1 MSLLNHIKNNMPVD
15 LNRVTKKYTNGEIT
29 VIWKPGKCIHSKIC
43 FTGLPGVF
51 DPTKRPWVN
60 INGASSQIIIDQVS
74 KCPSGA
80 LSYSVDSDTEEKPE
94 QQPASDIIV
103 EAKPGG
109 PLFVYGNIKI
119 KKSDGTLSDKNNV
132 TVFCRC
138 GNSKNKPFCDGS
150 HLEAGFKG

>member
-1 MSLLNHIKNNMPVD
+1 MSLLNHLKNNMPVD

-29 VIWKPGKCIHSKIC
+29 VIWKPGKCIHSKNC

-51 DPTKRPWVN
+51 DPKKRPWINIQGDSTINIINQVN
-60 INGASSQIIIDQVS
+60 N
-74 KCPSGA
+74 CPSGA
-80 LSYSVDSDTEEKPE
+80 LSYLSNSTNKENVKEPDF
-94 QQPASDIIV
+94 QDIVI
-103 EAKPGG
+103 EAKPNG

-119 KKSDGTLSDKNNV
+119 KKADGTLSEKNNV
-132 TVFCRC
+132 TAFCRC